1 MLINKIRIIFF
12 TVLCFVFISCTVDV
26 NQPVEVEESY
36 VINAKDMFDSLV
48 GHIGW
53 RVTHTRLEPR
63 TPTDGISYVELSIIS
78 LWEWTD
84 DDISDDLSGRYR
96 FDVYIQ
102 NGQDEEIKEAALSYN
117 HRQGREKRLYYSN
130 GTWAIQS
137 IMGTPLNYV
146 YSRRGGGTW
155 STEDLKFNSLDNSF
169 GNGPILLFENNLNL
183 INSQYVLSLIE
194 EKEEKISMI
203 HID

>member
-117 HRQGREKRLYYSN
+117 HRQGREKRLYYSTV
-130 GTWAIQS
+130 TWAIQS

-155 STEDLKFNSLDNSF
+155 STEHLKFNSLDNSF